1 MQKTKPL
8 APFLKWAGGK
18 TWLAPRLAE
27 MYEPFRST
35 HTWVEPF
42 CGALG
47 ATLGVMPERA
57 ILNDVNSHLIE
68 LYQHIVEGL
77 ENTSDANPSLPF
89 DCGWQNSEETFLA
102 VRRNFNNPN
111 LPFDCAYSAKA
122 FYYLNRTC
130 FNGLCRFNRKGEFNV
145 GYGKYKSPKLDHDFS
160 LYQEA
165 FALWDFYNNPYE
177 ELLNDVKTFY
187 HRKYFVY
194 CDPPYD
200 GGFTGYS
207 GSFTWDDQVNLASTL
222 AALNCPVVASNK
234 ATDRIIDLYQGLG
247 FDIEFI
253 DGRRRISGNG
263 DRTSVKE
270 ILAARNLIV

>member
-1 MQKTKPL
+1 MTQTKTKPL

-57 ILNDVNSHLIE
+57 LLN
-68 LYQHIVEGL
+68 
-77 ENTSDANPSLPF
+77 DANPHLINLYRSIDMGMDTPTQ
-89 DCGWQNSEETFLA
+89 WQNTKEQFEDIK
-102 VRRNFNNPN
+102 RRFNLYQFRDKFN
-111 LPFDCAYSAKA
+111 AQA

-145 GYGKYKSPKLDHDFS
+145 GYGKYKKPKLDHDFFV
-160 LYQEA
+160 YKEA
-165 FALWDFYNNPYE
+165 FKGWDFFNSPYSDT
-177 ELLNDVKTFY
+177 LANVKTFNLN
-187 HRKYFVY
+187 RKFFIYA
-194 CDPPYD
+194 DPPYD

-207 GSFTWDDQVNLASTL
+207 GSFTWDDQISLASSL

-247 FDIEFI
+247 FDLQYI
-253 DGRRRISGNG
+253 DVRRRIACNG
-263 DRTSVKE
+263 DRTSATE
-270 ILAARNLIV
+270 ILAARNL